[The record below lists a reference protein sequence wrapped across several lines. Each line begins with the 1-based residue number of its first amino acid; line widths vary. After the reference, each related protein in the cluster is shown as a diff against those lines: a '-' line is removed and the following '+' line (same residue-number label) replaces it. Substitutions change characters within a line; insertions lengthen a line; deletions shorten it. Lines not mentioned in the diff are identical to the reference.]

1 MQPYHTEVGA
11 GTSNPATLLRVLGP
25 RPWRVAYVEPSIR
38 PDDGRYGENPYRFQ
52 QHYQY
57 QVILK
62 PAPVDVQDVYL
73 RSLAAI
79 GIDPLEHDIRF
90 VEDNWESPSLGAWGL
105 GWEVWMDG
113 MEITQFTY
121 FQQAGGIELEPV
133 SLELTYGLE
142 RIAMHL
148 QKVRRAHDLAWSDD
162 VSWADVYLDERAPVL
177 GLQLRA
183 GRHRDAGPPLR
194 RPRGRGRPLPGGGAA
209 AARLRPG
216 AEVLARLQ
224 PARLAAGDR
233 GHRPPGLHPA
243 HAPAVAGRLAT
254 PTSSSS
260 RRPMPDLLDRDRLRG
275 AARCGLPHRPRRSCR
290 RPSRARSTAAGLP
303 AERVRVHVAPRRL
316 AVDRRGCRRR
326 ARRRGA
332 SMRGPRADAPEQAR
346 AGFARKHGLEPGA
359 LDERDGFL
367 WAVIEA
373 RRDAGGRAGAAG
385 GERPGRPASSSQR
398 RCAGPAAAASR
409 GRSAGWW

>member
-1 MQPYHTEVGA
+1 MIAQLQAFWEGEGCVVMQPYHTEVGA

-62 PAPVDVQDVYL
+62 PAPADSQDVYL

-148 QKVRRAHDLAWSDD
+148 QRVRRAHDLVWAPG
-162 VSWADVYLDERAPVL
+162 VSWADVYLDNERQFSAYNYDL
-177 GLQLRA
+177 ADTGM
-183 GRHRDAGPPLR
+183 
-194 RPRGRGRPLPGGGAA
+194 
-209 AARLRPG
+209 
-216 AEVLARLQ
+216 LARHFDDHEAEALRCLEAKL
-224 PARLAAGDR
+224 PLAAYDQV
-233 GHRPPGLHPA
+233 LKCS
-243 HAPAVAGRLAT
+243 HAFNLLD
-254 PTSSSS
+254 S
-260 RRPMPDLLDRDRLRG
+260 RRAIAVTDRQAYILRMRRLSQ
-275 AARCGLPHRPRRSCR
+275 AVSHEYLEQQE
-290 RPSRARSTAAGLP
+290 AAG
-303 AERVRVHVAPRRL
+303 A
-316 AVDRRGCRRR
+316 
-326 ARRRGA
+326 
-332 SMRGPRADAPEQAR
+332 
-346 AGFARKHGLEPGA
+346 
-359 LDERDGFL
+359 
-367 WAVIEA
+367 
-373 RRDAGGRAGAAG
+373 
-385 GERPGRPASSSQR
+385 
-398 RCAGPAAAASR
+398 
-409 GRSAGWW
+409 